1 MSGPLLSDNWY
12 RMRQLRPRLRGH
24 VRIHRHEYRG
34 EVWYVI
40 EDRMA
45 AKHQRFNFQAY
56 RVIDLMDGSRSMDD
70 IWDALCAELSDETP
84 AQSDVLRLLSTLH
97 AADLVQMDVTPDV
110 AELLQRRRKQL
121 RSKWFARVGNPLGL
135 RIPLFDPDSL
145 LSHMVRAARRFAR
158 HAGPL
163 PWVLTWLA
171 VVLPALLMVPAQ
183 WSQLSANSTDQLLAT
198 DNLLMLALLFPLVKL
213 VHEFGHGLACKAF
226 GGEVHESGVMLL
238 ALYPVPYVDASNA
251 STFVNKW
258 QRALVGAAGM
268 LAELFVAALAFY
280 AWLLLEPGTP
290 RGIAYN
296 VAVLASVTTLFFN
309 ANPLLRF
316 DGYYILIDIIEAPN
330 LGSRANRYWQYLAER
345 FVFGVKRT
353 DEPQAT
359 PGEKRWFVLY
369 APVSYVYRLFISFTI
384 ALFVATQF
392 FVVGVMLAVWTVTQS
407 VLWPL
412 FKAIKAL
419 VTGPQYA
426 DRGPRVRGVMGTGL
440 GLVVLLLFVVPL
452 PHHTMATGVLW
463 LPEHAIVRAES
474 AGFVRRLLAQ
484 PGSELVSGAAVVDM
498 VEPGLAARIAVQEA
512 KADEV
517 RAQYDAAWGQSQA
530 KAQQLEQQLAR
541 ETASLERLQD
551 DARRLTLRTHAA
563 GTLLVQSPEDL
574 PGRYLKQG
582 DVVGYLHTP
591 EAPLVRL
598 VVPQSEV
605 DPVRLDTR
613 AVEVRLVQDTAS
625 RFDATLTRST
635 PGAVH
640 QLPSPVLGSK
650 GGGPAQT
657 DPRDDKGL
665 TTLESVFEFEL
676 LLPANV
682 PHDFLGSRVHVRFEH
697 DPEPIAWRMGR
708 AVRRLLLSHFDT

>member
-12 RMRQLRPRLRGH
+12 RMRELRPRLRGH

-40 EDRMA
+40 EDRLA

-56 RVIDLMDGSRSMDD
+56 RVIDLMDGQRSMDD
-70 IWDALCAELSDETP
+70 IWEALCADLNDETP

-110 AELLQRRRKQL
+110 AELLKRRGKQV
-121 RSKWFARVGNPLGL
+121 RNKWFARLGNPLGL
-135 RIPLFDPDSL
+135 RIPLVDPDRL
-145 LSHMVRAARRFAR
+145 LAHMTRTARRWAR
-158 HAGPL
+158 SAGPL
-163 PWVLTWLA
+163 PWVVAWLA

-183 WSQLSANSTDQLLAT
+183 WAQLSAHTSDQLLAA

-226 GGEVHESGVMLL
+226 GGEVHEAGVMLL

-251 STFVNKW
+251 AAFVSKW

-280 AWLLLEPGTP
+280 VWLLLEPGTP
-290 RGIAYN
+290 RGVAYN

-316 DGYYILIDIIEAPN
+316 DGYYILIDLIESPN
-330 LGSRANRYWQYLAER
+330 LGNRANRYWQYLAER
-345 FVFGVKRT
+345 YAFGVKRT
-353 DEPQAT
+353 EPPQAT
-359 PGEKRWFVLY
+359 VGEKRWFLLY
-369 APVSYVYRLFISFTI
+369 APVSYGYRLTVSLSI

-392 FVVGVMLAVWTVTQS
+392 FVVGVVMALWTLAQS
-407 VLWPL
+407 VAWPL
-412 FKAIKAL
+412 IKAIKAL
-419 VTGPQYA
+419 ISRPQYA
-426 DRGPRVRGVMGTGL
+426 DRGARVRGVIGTGL
-440 GLVVLLLFVVPL
+440 GLVALLLFVVPL

-474 AGFVRRLLAQ
+474 AGFVRQLLAQ
-484 PGSELVSGAAVVDM
+484 PGAALASGAAVADM
-498 VEPGLAARIAVQEA
+498 VEPSLAARIAVQEA

-517 RAQYDAAWGQSQA
+517 RAQYDAAWGTSQS

-541 ETASLERLQD
+541 EEASLERLRD

-563 GTLLVQSPEDL
+563 GTLLMQSPEDL

-582 DVVGYLHTP
+582 DIVGYLRVP

-598 VVPQSEV
+598 VVPQSDV
-605 DPVRLDTR
+605 DAVRLDTR
-613 AVEVRLVQDTAS
+613 AVEIRRVQDTTT
-625 RFDATLTRST
+625 RLQATLARST
-635 PGAVH
+635 PGAAH
-640 QLPSPVLGSK
+640 QLPSPALGSK
-650 GGGPAQT
+650 GGGPEQT

-676 LLPANV
+676 RLPADAPN
-682 PHDFLGSRVHVRFEH
+682 DFLGSRVHVRFEH
-697 DPEPIAWRMGR
+697 APEPVAWRWGR
-708 AVRRLLLSHFDT
+708 ALRRVFLSHFDT